1 MKMNKK
7 VAALVAGV
15 MMFGAI
21 GSASAAGIGYVNYEA
36 LMQGHPKMEKAQL
49 DLRNAAQ
56 KAEETF
62 KKRAE
67 GKSDAEK
74 QSVLQ
79 ELQRELAVKQRAVIQ
94 PIQQDIIRAIQQVR
108 KEKNLDVI
116 LESGAVIDGGSDV
129 TAAVGTKLA
138 K

>member
-129 TAAVGTKLA
+129 TAAVGSKLA